1 MIPITPGMIKGGAVF
16 MFLSAVFI
24 WGCRVQKQM
33 DKAKI
38 NKLIDRNKQYVEIID
53 TFQDNVD
60 TLDTAIKE
68 QNAAIDELGEETE
81 RRVMSLRSAH
91 ESANER
97 LRANYDAAIS
107 RSKDETAELRE
118 RMADLSVAEACHEA
132 WVEVSK

>member
-24 WGCRVQKQM
+24 GGCRVQKQM

-53 TFQDNVD
+53 VFQDN
-60 TLDTAIKE
+60 LDIVEQAVKE

-91 ESANER
+91 EAANER
-97 LRANYDAAIS
+97 LRTNYDAAIS

-118 RMADLSVAEACHEA
+118 RMADLSATEACHAA
-132 WVEVSK
+132 WVEVTR